1 MHDEQARNR
10 SFDVGYEYESTE
22 SEYELI
28 TQVKSSKNGNY
39 LTPRRVAERNTSRRA
54 NVNVR

>member
-39 LTPRRVAERNTSRRA
+39 LTPALESLERNT
-54 NVNVR
+54 